1 MALRKVVVMV
11 EMKDILSA
19 LMMVGWM
26 VVSMA
31 G

>member
-26 VVSMA
+26 VVAMA